1 MDVDVSRAMLDN
13 LEVKMLTISSKLPG
27 SGEYIDRIFCK
38 SCQAMEE
45 LPDSSVA
52 LTVTS
57 PPYWNAIDYDR
68 HVQNPGQNY
77 RTRSYSVGYHDYRDY
92 LGWLRQISDEILRVT
107 KPGGFMAMVIGTVLL
122 DRKHYPVPFDVVSML
137 TGGREEWHEEC
148 YQQSLLTGE
157 HEECHE
163 ECYQHSLQGSE
174 RARNAKS
181 ASGSHAKSSVRV
193 NAESQAG
200 PHSKSGIGVNAE
212 SQVGPHSKSG
222 TGVNVESQ
230 AGPHSESGIGVNA
243 ESQAGP
249 HSRSGTGVNAEYQA
263 GPHGKSGIG
272 ANWEF
277 HQDIIWHKVTGGV
290 KRAGVFIQKPYPG
303 YFYPN
308 IMTEYILIFRK
319 PGPQIYKGKEQVNRE
334 EARVQVQRLFTNE
347 IANTVW
353 HIAPVPPRYLK
364 HPCPFPEDIPYR
376 LIQLYS
382 YPKDLVLDPFCGSGQ
397 TLKVAGHLGRHYCG
411 YDINRE
417 YVELARKR
425 IIEPLAVRHE
435 QLIAVFEKSP
445 ITEPP
450 LREPVKGTKGRPP
463 GTESSS

>member
-1 MDVDVSRAMLDN
+1 MKHVVCFMHVIYVDVSRAMQDN
-13 LEVKMLTISSKLPG
+13 LEVKVLTVSSRLPG
-27 SGEYIDRIFCK
+27 SGEYIDQIFCK
-38 SCQAMEE
+38 SSQAMEE

-122 DRKHYPVPFDVVSML
+122 DRKHYPVPFDVISML
-137 TGGREEWHEEC
+137 TGGQEA
-148 YQQSLLTGE
+148 
-157 HEECHE
+157 CHE
-163 ECYQHSLQGSE
+163 ACCQHSLHGRE

-181 ASGSHAKSSVRV
+181 GAGAHAKSSVWVNAESQAGPHAKSSVRV
-193 NAESQAG
+193 NAEFQAKSHSQSSAG
-200 PHSKSGIGVNAE
+200 P
-212 SQVGPHSKSG
+212 
-222 TGVNVESQ
+222 
-230 AGPHSESGIGVNA
+230 
-243 ESQAGP
+243 
-249 HSRSGTGVNAEYQA
+249 
-263 GPHGKSGIG
+263 
-272 ANWEF
+272 NWEF

-303 YFYPN
+303 YYYPN
-308 IMTEYILIFRK
+308 IMTEYILIFRR
-319 PGPQIYKGKEQVNRE
+319 PGPQIYTGKAQVNRE
-334 EARVQVQRLFTNE
+334 EARVEVQRLFTNE
-347 IANTVW
+347 IANSVW
-353 HIAPVPPRYLK
+353 HIAPVPPRYLE
-364 HPCPFPEDIPYR
+364 HPCPFPEEIPYR

-382 YPKDLVLDPFCGSGQ
+382 YPQDLVLDPFCGSGQ

-425 IIEPLAVRHE
+425 ISEPLAVRHE
-435 QLIAVFEKSP
+435 QLIAVFEKIP
-445 ITEPP
+445 IDEPP
-450 LREPVKGTKGRPP
+450 PKEPVKGTKGRRP
-463 GTESSS
+463 GT